1 MLITNDFLAP
11 IACGVAEKL
20 GLTTNYLGRFNMS
33 NDAVNVQ
40 EFLAKCRESGQL
52 DDALLRLV
60 LGTTDFSIKE
70 EGKDRDQ
77 VNLLNKS

>member
-1 MLITNDFLAP
+1 
-11 IACGVAEKL
+11 
-20 GLTTNYLGRFNMS
+20 MS

-52 DDALLRLV
+52 DDALLRLGF
-60 LGTTDFSIKE
+60 GTTDFSIKE